1 MSLSIVCGK
10 QRTVGTDEGRMK
22 TMNWHSEDIWG
33 NRKHSGSEY
42 GLWGQTVQAHI
53 PAPPSSDELSLA
65 VREGNLSQLHLY
77 NEDDSQ
83 IEKDK
88 YQMITYKWNLKKKKK
103 IHRNSRRMYL
113 QNRNRPTDIEN
124 KLMVTKGES
133 EGEG

>member
-33 NRKHSGSEY
+33 SRKHSGSEY

-88 YQMITYKWNLKKKKK
+88 YQMITYKWNLKKKK
-103 IHRNSRRMYL
+103 
-113 QNRNRPTDIEN
+113 
-124 KLMVTKGES
+124 
-133 EGEG
+133 

>member
-1 MSLSIVCGK
+1 
-10 QRTVGTDEGRMK
+10 
-22 TMNWHSEDIWG
+22 MNWHSEDIWG

-88 YQMITYKWNLKKKKK
+88 YQMITYKWIRKKKKMIK
-103 IHRNSRRMYL
+103 KNVFTKQKQTHRHRKQAYGYQRG
-113 QNRNRPTDIEN
+113 
-124 KLMVTKGES
+124 K
-133 EGEG
+133 

>member
-22 TMNWHSEDIWG
+22 MMNWHSEDIWG
-33 NRKHSGSEY
+33 SRKHSGSEY

-53 PAPPSSDELSLA
+53 PAPPSSAELSLA

-77 NEDDSQ
+77 NKDDSQ
-83 IEKDK
+83 TEKDR

-103 IHRNSRRMYL
+103 DIKECIYKTE
-113 QNRNRPTDIEN
+113 TDPQ
-124 KLMVTKGES
+124 T
-133 EGEG
+133 